1 MYLLSVIIPTRNR
14 IKFCIESVK
23 QILSVCNAV
32 DSGKIEIVIQDNS
45 DNDGLR
51 EEIEKLG
58 ADNIRYN
65 YNGKVISFVDNFSEA
80 VSLATGEYLCMI
92 GDDDGILPNIIDA
105 VKLAEEKKVKAIIP
119 ALNVVYIWPM
129 KESFVKNGENG
140 YLYFSKKNP
149 EYKLVKC
156 GNALPELMKNGGQ
169 EYQKYGM
176 PRLYH
181 GIVHRELLEK
191 IECKTGNYFGGL
203 TPDIYMAVALSF
215 VCDKALRLNYPV
227 TISGVCSGSGS
238 ANSATGKHTGKLSD
252 APHFIGH
259 ESYEWSKEVP
269 EIYTVETIWADTA
282 LHAVEDFNAAEKK
295 NFSIKAMISVCYFKY
310 PQFRTEL
317 ENFRKKHGISICSVY
332 ITAMIKR
339 IRYFV
344 TAACGRFKRNKYNF
358 FTHYNVEN
366 ISAAEEIVRKTIL

>member
-23 QILSVCNAV
+23 QILSVCNAI

-358 FTHYNVEN
+358 FRHYNVEN